1 MSLVAIAMLLIITNW
16 FFHKVYWSGW
26 IAKFHGRKRVL
37 LAGAAGQAVGFGL
50 LGFASVYR
58 EGFETALFLQA
69 LIFRAPVETVLAG
82 VALGLAGVAVVGILT
97 FRLEK
102 KLPYKK
108 MLVVTGVLIGAVLV
122 TLTGTTVHIMQA
134 VGWVRL
140 SPIFGLALP
149 YWIGNWFGVYPTWQT
164 MGGQVAAAGFVIG
177 SYFVARARLRSGG
190 SRVPSWRRLVRLPAK
205 TRPVLQPE

>member
-1 MSLVAIAMLLIITNW
+1 M
-16 FFHKVYWSGW
+16 
-26 IAKFHGRKRVL
+26 
-37 LAGAAGQAVGFGL
+37 
-50 LGFASVYR
+50 
-58 EGFETALFLQA
+58 
-69 LIFRAPVETVLAG
+69 LAG
-82 VALGLAGVAVVGILT
+82 VALGLAAVAVVGILT

-134 VGWVRL
+134 VGWVPL

-164 MGGQVAAAGFVIG
+164 TGGQIVAASFVIG
-177 SYFVARARLRSGG
+177 SYFVARARMRSGA
-190 SRVPSWRRLVRLPAK
+190 SRLPARLASWPRMARLPAK
-205 TRPVLQPE
+205 ARSVLQPE